1 MKRFT
6 KTLVAAMIIA
16 ATGAVIMVGCKKEE
30 SAQMKSDVAQTEQ
43 GMSQSEQR
51 IIDFLADFK
60 AMKQGAKAEG
70 EAMTPEQARWQWETT
85 LNYCYGF
92 TQTDLT
98 GMRHDT
104 LRVAMPK
111 TDAQGNVDYTD
122 LMTTYN
128 DIVSTVRNAYV
139 GIDMEYKTL
148 QYVTIS
154 LPEEA
159 SKSGDNEIVIIMNT
173 GRNDIDDEP
182 WYGEPFENDPCWVWG
197 LGGGS
202 CTEPYSMAGDA
213 SDRIEEEIAI
223 WDYAH
228 RGFVI
233 YCPNCEIYIEN
244 PYVDAYYYRPDT
256 QTDSLFYVTG
266 MPYQELIHYCICP
279 EEIQM
284 NFAWIMKHT
293 HYEGMFTW
301 HYNVPWYYKTEV
313 KDCTLQEEYGVDS
326 YTGYYLVKVWN
337 ATRRI
342 RHYNGDYPISIDSE
356 N

>member
-6 KTLVAAMIIA
+6 KTLVVAMMVV

-182 WYGEPFENDPCWVWG
+182 WQGEPFENDPCWVWG
-197 LGGGS
+197 LEGGS
-202 CTEPYSMAGDA
+202 CTEPYILAGDA
-213 SDRIEEEIAI
+213 SNRIEEEIAI
-223 WDYAH
+223 WDYDH
-228 RGFVI
+228 RGFGVS
-233 YCPNCEIYIEN
+233 CPNCEIVIEN
-244 PYVDAYYYRPDT
+244 PFYTVYYWPYNV
-256 QTDSLFYVTG
+256 QSDSLFHVSG
-266 MPYQELIHYCICP
+266 LPYQELIHYCICP
-279 EEIQM
+279 EEMQM
-284 NFAWIMKHT
+284 NFEFIMNLS
-293 HYEGMFTW
+293 HYEGMYTW
-301 HYNVPWYYKTEV
+301 HYNEPWYYKTEI
-313 KDCTLQEEYGVDS
+313 KDCTYQEQPGVDS
-326 YTGYYLVKVWN
+326 YTGYYLVYVWY
-337 ATRRI
+337 ATRSI
-342 RHYNGDYPISIDSE
+342 RFNKGIYPIPIDSD